1 VHRINHGVVSAAGE
15 PGTCKPG
22 RVAVMRKTMPA
33 TKYGE
38 FPNDFRGPY
47 LSAIEIPLVSAM
59 FAPKAGIG

>member
-1 VHRINHGVVSAAGE
+1 MRETTPAA
-15 PGTCKPG
+15 
-22 RVAVMRKTMPA
+22 
-33 TKYGE
+33 KYGE